1 VVTGQSN
8 ILDGLSYFGS
18 HSKEDIQSVG
28 LVFEPNFFTAYFY
41 ADNEAKEMVAL
52 QEFDSTVPLLSHEI
66 KSLKPLFALSFIGDF
81 TIMPQQVFSEAEAG
95 KYLAFNTSA
104 GIDEAEWER
113 VIGLEAV
120 LVYKR
125 DDRSERAVD
134 TVFPGLKLK
143 HGLGA
148 LLEFCRQNLTG
159 ENQIFLNQSGE
170 IFQLV
175 IFNQNGLVL
184 ANSITAGHAEDV
196 RFYLLYSL
204 KQLNMEGD
212 PEITLLGS
220 AAKNEPVISVLK
232 PYFTSLSERKNKLK
246 IVDRL
251 AFPEISNPRLTAIN
265 WPGIYASLCAL

>member
-1 VVTGQSN
+1 MVTGQNN
-8 ILDGLSYFGS
+8 ILEGLTYFGS

-41 ADNEAKEMVAL
+41 ADNEAKEVLAYK
-52 QEFDSTVPLLSHEI
+52 EFDSTVPLLSHEI
-66 KSLKPLFALSFIGDF
+66 KSLKPLFAMSFIGDF
-81 TIMPQQVFSEAEAG
+81 TLVPQQVFSEAEAG

-104 GIDEAEWER
+104 NSDDAEWER
-113 VIGLEAV
+113 IIGLEAV

-125 DDRSERAVD
+125 DVKSERAVD
-134 TVFPGLKLK
+134 SIFPGLKLK

-148 LLEFCRQNLTG
+148 FLEFCRQNLTG
-159 ENQIFLNQSGE
+159 ENQIFLNQSGD
-170 IFQLV
+170 IFQLT
-175 IFNQNGLVL
+175 IFTDKGLVL

-220 AAKNEPVISVLK
+220 AARNEAVISLLK

-246 IVDRL
+246 ITDRL
-251 AFPEISNPRLTAIN
+251 PFPKISNPRLTSIN